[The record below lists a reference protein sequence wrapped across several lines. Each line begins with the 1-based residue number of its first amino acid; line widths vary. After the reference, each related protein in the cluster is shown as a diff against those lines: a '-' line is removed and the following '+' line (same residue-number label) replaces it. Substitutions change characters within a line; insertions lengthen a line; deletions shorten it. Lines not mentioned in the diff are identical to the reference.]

1 MPTTETKVSTKQNK
15 NENYDDFTNYMR
27 LIKNHH
33 HDKYQEKSDGRYAVH
48 CSKPGELGPD
58 GDPGGDHDG
67 DGDGDHDGDS
77 DGDGDPTGDPGGN
90 DDGIIN
96 ALKVPP
102 AVSKRIVLY
111 VNCKSPIKI

>member
-1 MPTTETKVSTKQNK
+1 MPTTETKVSTKRNK
-15 NENYDDFTNYMR
+15 SENYDDFTNYMR

-67 DGDGDHDGDS
+67 DGDGDGDHMVIVVVM
-77 DGDGDPTGDPGGN
+77 
-90 DDGIIN
+90 GILLMILV
-96 ALKVPP
+96 AMMM
-102 AVSKRIVLY
+102 VSLMY
-111 VNCKSPIKI
+111 

>member
-67 DGDGDHDGDS
+67 DS